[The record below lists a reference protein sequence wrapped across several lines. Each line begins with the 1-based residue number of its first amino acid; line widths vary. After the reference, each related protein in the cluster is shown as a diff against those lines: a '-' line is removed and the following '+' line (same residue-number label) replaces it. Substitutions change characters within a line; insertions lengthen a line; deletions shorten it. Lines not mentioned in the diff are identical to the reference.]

1 MLTNNIRLELLSVTI
16 RPHGREGPAE
26 LGEGVLLGKIR
37 EEVAICELKEGMA
50 LEEFVAGAS
59 ESDISLARPLLSLL
73 TAESSLVAISLVIT
87 YQHHFGSSS
96 VPFVYVQ
103 DLGSIWT
110 RRSWSQIGDELF
122 DVELHGFS
130 IRGDFFDVDAFRL

>member
-16 RPHGREGPAE
+16 KPHGREAPDE

-59 ESDISLARPLLSLL
+59 ESEISLARPLLSLL
-73 TAESSLVAISLVIT
+73 TAE
-87 YQHHFGSSS
+87 
-96 VPFVYVQ
+96 
-103 DLGSIWT
+103 
-110 RRSWSQIGDELF
+110 
-122 DVELHGFS
+122 
-130 IRGDFFDVDAFRL
+130 